1 MTRDQAVNEMERLAS
16 LASDWRPPDPAI
28 SVMIQRH
35 DPKRPRVVYEIRR
48 GPDVLAVCLLAPSPR
63 ANRERVHSLL
73 DAMAA
78 QLGKPEMQL
87 DAIREAM
94 LAITGQQS
102 HVLDTAGMGVG

>member
-16 LASDWRPPDPAI
+16 LACDWRPPDDRI
-28 SVMIQRH
+28 GVMIQRY
-35 DPKRPRVVYEIRR
+35 DPKRPVVVYELRR
-48 GPDVLAVCLLAPSPR
+48 GESALAVALLAPSPR
-63 ANRERVHSLL
+63 ANRERVHTLL

-94 LAITGQQS
+94 LAITGQQA